1 MMDWDDMGQGHGFMG
16 FGALLVGLLL
26 VAVVCL
32 VVFVAMS
39 VLSRPQSGPGAS
51 AGPGEPAKPAAGAT
65 RSTAESELELRY
77 ARGEI
82 DAAQL
87 VQARSVLRE
96 R

>member
-1 MMDWDDMGQGHGFMG
+1 
-16 FGALLVGLLL
+16 
-26 VAVVCL
+26 
-32 VVFVAMS
+32 VFVAMS
-39 VLSRPQSGPGAS
+39 VLSRPQSGPGGS
-51 AGPGEPAKPAAGAT
+51 AGPGEPAKPAAGAP

>member
-1 MMDWDDMGQGHGFMG
+1 MMDWDDMGRGYGLMG
-16 FGALLVGLLL
+16 FGWLLVVLLL
-26 VAVVCL
+26 VAVISL
-32 VVFVAMS
+32 AAFAAMG
-39 VLSRPQSGPGAS
+39 LFSRPRPGQDPPATGP
-51 AGPGEPAKPAAGAT
+51 T